1 MNGASVWQAELGGM
15 WVMAPEWV
23 LSGAYMYMKGNQ
35 VVDNNHAHQL
45 TGTLKYF
52 LSKRTSVYVAA
63 VYQRTNQRGER
74 TDQRRDGRVERSV
87 AVHRS
92 RRLAD
97 EVLNDIWTPS
107 MLIATSTRG

>member
-1 MNGASVWQAELGGM
+1 MGGM

-52 LSKRTSVYVAA
+52 LSKRTSVCVAA
-63 VYQRTNQRGER
+63 VYQRTNQGANAQIN
-74 TDQRRDGRVERSV
+74 DVMVASSGPSQLIGRVG
-87 AVHRS
+87 
-92 RRLAD
+92 LQ
-97 EVLNDIWTPS
+97 
-107 MLIATSTRG
+107 TRF